1 MTNSVTGIVHWA
13 PFKDSLNEK
22 TNVSVLIE
30 PIATTTLT
38 TQEKTITERPSK
50 KIVDNGNVITTIQP
64 TINKGNCTTSDHSQS
79 AYICTG
85 LTSINPINAIDN
97 RARTIEIV
105 LSDISVI
112 PPETFQRFNGHL
124 RRLEFRDC
132 GIERIAA
139 GAFAGLENLER
150 LSIRNNGLKTFDGDY
165 LVGLSSNLKYLDLSR
180 NRISMIDKEVFDL
193 FPYLLELDISYNTIN
208 CIAVERMER
217 RLVRLKSLK
226 VTGNPWSCL
235 CGNKLA
241 EFLNKRNLT
250 YDRDTLI
257 DGSECYGGTSESLST
272 VSPSSTAFSIATTT
286 TTTTMA
292 TTSIV
297 TNKTEDEISTNT
309 IQGVCTRREKD
320 KDELRYVCTGGNI
333 LLFNAI
339 PDEVTAIEFHEGN
352 LPRLTAGT
360 FSRFYNLRELLIRNS
375 GLKTIEPKTF
385 EDPKELRV
393 LAIADNPLTTIDGS
407 WLNLN
412 ELERLDLR
420 GNDIRYIA
428 PGSFRRLSKLRY
440 LNLEGNDLNCI
451 FTSDINEM
459 PEINVIEYSSNRLKW
474 KCRLELEQF
483 LEMRKIKFVRIEKSC
498 EGKTYMR
505 NILWENHTN
514 DHYDVCQACSSAY
527 DIKLTIIL
535 PIFFIYFSLY
545 IFS

>member
-22 TNVSVLIE
+22 TNVSVLIK
-30 PIATTTLT
+30 PITTTTAT
-38 TQEKTITERPSK
+38 TQENIITQRPTT
-50 KIVDNGNVITTIQP
+50 KIVNNGNIITTIQP
-64 TINKGNCTTSDHSQS
+64 TINNGNCTTNDHSQG

-112 PPETFQRFNGHL
+112 PPESFQRFNGHL

-150 LSIRNNGLKTFDGDY
+150 LSMRNNALKSFNSDC

-180 NRISMIDKEVFDL
+180 NRISMIDNDVFDL
-193 FPYLLELDISYNTIN
+193 FPYLSELDISDNTIN
-208 CIAVERMER
+208 CIGVEQMER
-217 RLVRLKSLK
+217 RLVHLKSLK

-235 CGNKLA
+235 CGNKLG

-250 YDRDTLI
+250 NDKDTLI
-257 DGSECYGGTSESLST
+257 DRSECYGTRESFST
-272 VSPSSTAFSIATTT
+272 VSPPSTALSTTT
-286 TTTTMA
+286 TA
-292 TTSIV
+292 TSIV
-297 TNKTEDEISTNT
+297 TSKTEDETPPIKME
-309 IQGVCTRREKD
+309 GVCTYRRKD
-320 KDELRYVCTGGNI
+320 NDELRYVCTGGNI

-352 LPRLTAGT
+352 LPRLPAGT
-360 FSRFYNLRELLIRNS
+360 LSRFFNLRELLIRNS
-375 GLKTIEPKTF
+375 GLKKIEPKSF
-385 EDPKELRV
+385 EDLKELKV

-428 PGSFRRLSKLRY
+428 PESFRHLSKLQY

-459 PEINVIEYSSNRLKW
+459 PEVHVIEYSSNRLKW

-527 DIKLTIIL
+527 DIKLSIIL
-535 PIFFIYFSLY
+535 PTFVIYLTT